1 MAFFSNPFFKSKDKT
16 TEDDYS
22 KGVICLQNSDFY
34 GANNLFKLA
43 AACGHVSALYNLAL
57 INGGGSISPY
67 DIDFAIICFRKA
79 ADGGHPKAKEFS
91 PWIDK
96 AEDTS
101 FGTTALAMFAARL
114 PAQDEPNH
122 LLMMVGCRLYSALC
136 IQHDALDS
144 VIEYELDAASTSDHP
159 YVHRFVERTGVKESI
174 YLGGLNRIQG
184 GSAADQITDGL
195 NDLYLG
201 LKRSGHSDKLCLMIR
216 CTIVGYIIAK
226 SKYANEAAPLTG
238 YDRFFASDAF
248 IVGDVR
254 LPKPPES
261 EDEISFMA
269 VEITKSLVKKLPTEQ
284 DVYWFVIEQYDKM
297 LQYGGQAEKIASN
310 FPISLHEIEYEGRRS
325 ESSYVGKPNPGIV
338 YLEKIIIPILEQKF
352 GKETAELIMAI
363 IFGTYCDGL
372 KEQITSLR
380 LKYAVH
386 YHNNCISSGSYNFA
400 DTWSEVIS
408 DIE

>member
-34 GANNLFKLA
+34 GANNFLKVA
-43 AACGHVSALYNLAL
+43 AASGHVSALYNLAL

-79 ADGGHPKAKEFS
+79 ADGNHPKAKEFS

-101 FGTTALAMFAARL
+101 FGTTALAMFAAQL

-136 IQHDALDS
+136 TQHDALDA

-174 YLGGLNRIQG
+174 YSGGLNRVQG

-201 LKRSGHSDKLCLMIR
+201 LKRSGNSDRLCLMIR

-226 SKYANEAAPLTG
+226 SKYANGAAPLVG
-238 YDRFFASDAF
+238 YDRFFA
-248 IVGDVR
+248 
-254 LPKPPES
+254 
-261 EDEISFMA
+261 
-269 VEITKSLVKKLPTEQ
+269 
-284 DVYWFVIEQYDKM
+284 
-297 LQYGGQAEKIASN
+297 
-310 FPISLHEIEYEGRRS
+310 
-325 ESSYVGKPNPGIV
+325 
-338 YLEKIIIPILEQKF
+338 
-352 GKETAELIMAI
+352 
-363 IFGTYCDGL
+363 
-372 KEQITSLR
+372 
-380 LKYAVH
+380 
-386 YHNNCISSGSYNFA
+386 
-400 DTWSEVIS
+400 
-408 DIE
+408 